1 MKGLVA
7 VVAAI
12 GLAILMALAGVAWVF
27 GTEGGLRWAVARAQA
42 AAGGK
47 LTIEGASGALARAV
61 FIEKLSYES
70 EGLSV
75 LARGVAARADL
86 MAALAG
92 RLSIEPLE
100 AESLEIALA
109 ETPGKPPSPPLLP
122 FGMRIASAHIA
133 RLDLRQGAARHR
145 LLDVRLSHAE
155 LGATRPVAI
164 SLAGSFTRPDER
176 FPAKASVTLR
186 GSLERIDASVS
197 LNVAGVPGEARAVA
211 TPFQPRK
218 LASLEARAGPVD
230 LARFHD
236 GLPRTAL
243 TATLKAQSAL
253 AQGFAGTLALTNA
266 APGPLDERRLPIA
279 AAETRFSSTDMAS
292 AALERL
298 HIALAGGG
306 TLEGRGEAS
315 AQRFQAALQ
324 ASGIDLRAIR
334 STLRRTQ
341 LNGPLRVAVE
351 GERQSLEGTLSQ
363 EGITLSADMVRTGE
377 TLEVRTLRAAAGA
390 GELSGAATL
399 RLGEALAFE
408 GRFKLERFNPAAFGD
423 YPEASLNGSL
433 IAEGGL
439 GGNAQVGVQWALR
452 ESSLFGR
459 ALQSSGAAR
468 ISRDRV
474 TQAQAEATLGKTWA
488 RLRGDFGRAG
498 DELLWALEVTSLGE
512 LAPGLAGRLS
522 ATGTLTGAWA
532 DPRAVFTAQA
542 EALQLGRGMRL
553 DSVNAKVS
561 GSLLRHDAELSAKT
575 QGLQLEARLRGGW
588 RGGNEGWV
596 GELQAL
602 EAAGSYPLRL
612 TAPAALKFS
621 RQRVELGRFEAALA
635 DGRLLVREASWQKER
650 LSSSGEFHGLPAQ
663 WLVLASGLEERLR
676 STMLLDGQWSLASV
690 PRLEG
695 SLQLRRASG
704 DLAIQ
709 ADEGLVTLELSSATL
724 EARFAGVGAVIK
736 ASAAS
741 RLATLALDGEIAP
754 APQAGGIGI
763 APDSPVAFRARVE
776 LAELRTLAQPFLAE
790 ARLDGRLSVELK
802 GSGTL
807 GEPRLAGTLR
817 GDAIAFDFPP
827 YGVYLKNGEL
837 RGTLEGDRLR
847 ISDFSI
853 QGSSGRF
860 SVSGTL
866 PLRLADGAAKLAW
879 RARDFAVLDR
889 PDLRLVT
896 SGEGEAGFDG
906 KRFSLTGELR
916 AERGYFEFERERLPR
931 LGDDV
936 VILGQAKPKEER
948 ARLPVALDVQLDL
961 GNDLAIRVQ
970 GLEGKLTGRAQ
981 LATNR
986 EGELRM
992 YGRLTT
998 VNATFFAYGQKLEV
1012 DPGVLL
1018 FDGPIDNP
1026 SLQITAWRRNQAVEA
1041 GVQLTGTARAP
1052 RMQLVSQPPVPEG
1065 ERLSWLVL
1073 GRPPSDATQ
1082 ADLGLLQAAA
1092 AALVSRGDAMPV
1104 DRRLA
1109 RAVGLD
1115 EVSFR
1120 GTGEVQD
1127 RVVAFGK
1134 RLSDRLYISY
1144 EQGLGAVATNLVKL
1158 DLSLTQRLSLRA
1170 ETGTSS
1176 GLGFFYRF
1184 SWD

>member
-7 VVAAI
+7 IVAAI
-12 GLAILMALAGVAWVF
+12 GFALLLALAGLAWVF

-47 LTIEGASGALARAV
+47 LSIEGASGALARAV
-61 FIEKLSYES
+61 FIEKLAYET
-70 EGLSV
+70 EGFSV
-75 LARGVAARADL
+75 RARGIAARADL
-86 MAALAG
+86 LAALAG

-100 AESLEIALA
+100 AESLEVALA
-109 ETPGKPPSPPLLP
+109 DTPGKPPSPPILP

-155 LGATRPVAI
+155 LGAARPVTV

-176 FPAKASVTLR
+176 FPAKAAVTLR
-186 GSLERIDASVS
+186 GSLERLDASLTLS
-197 LNVAGVPGEARAVA
+197 VAGVAGEARAVA
-211 TPFQPRK
+211 APFQPRK
-218 LASLEARAGPVD
+218 LESLEARAGPID
-230 LARFHD
+230 LARFGE
-236 GLPRTAL
+236 GLPHTAI

-253 AQGFAGTLALTNA
+253 PQGLAGTLALSNA
-266 APGPLDERRLPIA
+266 QPGPLDERRLPLA
-279 AAETRFSSTDMAS
+279 AAQLRFSSADLAS

-298 HIALAGGG
+298 HIALFGGG

-315 AQRFQAALQ
+315 AQRFEASLQ
-324 ASGIDLRAIR
+324 GSGIDLRAIR
-334 STLRRTQ
+334 STLRRTR

-351 GERQSLEGTLSQ
+351 RERQSLEGTLSQ
-363 EGITLSADMVRTGE
+363 EGLSVSADMVRVGE
-377 TLEVRTLRAAAGA
+377 TLEVRALRAAAGA
-390 GELSGAATL
+390 GELSGAAKL

-408 GRFKLERFNPAAFGD
+408 GRFKLERFNPAALGD
-423 YPEASLNGSL
+423 YPEGSLNGSL

-439 GGNAQVGVQWALR
+439 GGNAQIGVQWTLR
-452 ESSLFGR
+452 ESRLFGR
-459 ALQSSGAAR
+459 ALESRGAAR
-468 ISRDRV
+468 ISRGRV

-498 DELLWALEVTSLGE
+498 DELAWALEITRLDE
-512 LAPGLAGRLS
+512 LAPALAGRLS
-522 ATGTLTGAWA
+522 ATGTLTGAWE
-532 DPRAVFTAQA
+532 DPRAQFTAQA
-542 EALQLGRGMRL
+542 QALQLAHGVRL

-561 GSLLRHDAELSAKT
+561 GSLSRHDAELSAKT
-575 QGLQLEARLRGGW
+575 QGLRLEARLRGGW
-588 RGGNEGWV
+588 RGGREGWA

-602 EAAGSYPLRL
+602 EAKGSYPLRL
-612 TAPAALKFS
+612 MAPAALNVS

-635 DGRLLVREASWQKER
+635 DGRLLVREAAWQKDR
-650 LSSSGEFHGLPAQ
+650 LVSSGEFHGLPAQ
-663 WLVLASGLEERLR
+663 WLVLAGGLEERLR
-676 STMLLDGQWSLASV
+676 STLLLDGQWSLASV

-695 SLQLRRASG
+695 SVQLRRASG
-704 DLAIQ
+704 DLAILT
-709 ADEGLVTLELSSATL
+709 DEGMVTLELSSAML
-724 EARFAGVGAVIK
+724 DARFAGVGALVK
-736 ASAAS
+736 ANAES
-741 RLATLALDGEIAP
+741 RLAKLALDGEVAP

-763 APDSPVAFRARVE
+763 ARDSPVALRARID
-776 LAELRTLAQPFLAE
+776 LAELRALAQPFLAE
-790 ARLDGRLSVELK
+790 ARLDGKLSAELQ

-807 GEPRLAGTLR
+807 GDPRLTGTLR

-847 ISDFSI
+847 ISDLSI
-853 QGSSGRF
+853 QGGSGRF

-889 PDLRLVT
+889 PDLRLVA

-906 KRFSLTGELR
+906 KRFSLAGELR

-931 LGDDV
+931 LGEDV
-936 VILGQAKPKEER
+936 VILGQSRAKEER

-961 GNDLAIRVQ
+961 GNDLEIRVQ

-986 EGELRM
+986 DGELRA

-1052 RMQLVSQPPVPEG
+1052 RLQLVSQPPVPEG

-1092 AALVSRGDAMPV
+1092 GALLSRGDAMPM

-1115 EVSFR
+1115 EVSLR

>member
-1 MKGLVA
+1 MKALVA
-7 VVAAI
+7 IVAAI
-12 GLAILMALAGVAWVF
+12 GFAVLLALAGLAWVF

-42 AAGGK
+42 AADGK
-47 LTIEGASGALARAV
+47 LAIEGASGALARAV
-61 FIEKLSYES
+61 FIEKLSYET
-70 EGLSV
+70 EGFSV

-100 AESLEIALA
+100 AESLEVALA
-109 ETPGKPPSPPLLP
+109 DAPGKPPSPPILP

-155 LGATRPVAI
+155 LGAARPVTV

-176 FPAKASVTLR
+176 FPAKAAVTLS
-186 GSLERIDASVS
+186 GSLERLDASLS
-197 LNVAGVPGEARAVA
+197 LGVAGVSGEARAVA

-218 LASLEARAGPVD
+218 LESLEARAGPID
-230 LARFHD
+230 LARFGE
-236 GLPRTAL
+236 GLPHTAI

-253 AQGFAGTLALTNA
+253 PQGLAGTLALTNA
-266 APGPLDERRLPIA
+266 QPGPLDERRLPVA
-279 AAETRFSSTDMAS
+279 AAQARFSSADLAG
-292 AALERL
+292 AALERV
-298 HIALAGGG
+298 HIALFGGG

-315 AQRFQAALQ
+315 AQRFEASLQ
-324 ASGIDLRAIR
+324 GSGIDLRAIR
-334 STLRRTQ
+334 STLRSTR

-351 GERQSLEGTLSQ
+351 RERQSLEGTLSQ
-363 EGITLSADMVRTGE
+363 EGLSVSADMVRAGE
-377 TLEVRTLRAAAGA
+377 TLEVRALRATAGA
-390 GELSGAATL
+390 GELSGAAKL

-408 GRFKLERFNPAAFGD
+408 GRFKLERFNPAALGD
-423 YPEASLNGSL
+423 YPEGSLNGSL
-433 IAEGGL
+433 TAEGGL
-439 GGNAQVGVQWALR
+439 GGNAQIGVQWTLR
-452 ESSLFGR
+452 DSSLFGR
-459 ALQSSGAAR
+459 ALESRGAAR

-474 TQAQAEATLGKTWA
+474 TQAQAEATLGKTFV
-488 RLRGDFGRAG
+488 RLRGDFGRAA
-498 DELLWALEVTSLGE
+498 DELLWALEIARLDE
-512 LAPGLAGRLS
+512 LAPALAGQLS
-522 ATGTLTGAWA
+522 ATGTLTGTWQ
-532 DPRAVFTAQA
+532 DPRAAFTAQA
-542 EALQLGRGMRL
+542 QALQLAHGARL
-553 DSVNAKVS
+553 DSVSAKVS
-561 GSLLRHDAELSAKT
+561 GSLSRHDAELSAKT
-575 QGLQLEARLRGGW
+575 RGLQLEARLRGGW
-588 RGGNEGWV
+588 RGSREGWV

-612 TAPAALKFS
+612 MAPAALSVS

-635 DGRLLVREASWQKER
+635 EGRLLVRELSWQKER
-650 LSSSGEFHGLPAQ
+650 LASSGEFHGLPAQ
-663 WLVLASGLEERLR
+663 WLVLAGGLEERLR
-676 STMLLDGQWSLASV
+676 STLLLDGQWSLASV

-695 SLQLRRASG
+695 SVQLRRASG

-724 EARFAGVGAVIK
+724 DVRFAGVGALIK
-736 ASAAS
+736 ANAAS
-741 RLATLALDGEIAP
+741 RLATLALEGEIAP

-763 APDSPVAFRARVE
+763 ARDSPVALRARID
-776 LAELRTLAQPFLAE
+776 LAEVRALAQPFLAE
-790 ARLDGRLSVELK
+790 ARLDGRLSAELQA
-802 GSGTL
+802 SGTL
-807 GEPRLAGTLR
+807 GDPRLTGTLR

-853 QGSSGRF
+853 QGGSGRF

-889 PDLRLVT
+889 PDLRLVA

-936 VILGQAKPKEER
+936 VILGQSKTKEER
-948 ARLPVALDVQLDL
+948 ARLPVMLDVQLDL
-961 GNDLAIRVQ
+961 GNELEIRVQ

-981 LATNR
+981 LQTNR
-986 EGELRM
+986 DGELRA

-1073 GRPPSDATQ
+1073 GRPPTDATQ

-1092 AALVSRGDAMPV
+1092 GALLSRGDAMPL

-1134 RLSDRLYISY
+1134 RLTDRLYISY

-1158 DLSLTQRLSLRA
+1158 DLSLTRRLSLRA